1 MSVYGHEHCP
11 WPLVAETR
19 ENMANIYS
27 SVLEIKILVCGQD
40 SPLVADSK
48 ENVGLVFK
56 PGADHP
62 LTKKSERL
70 AAQ

>member
-1 MSVYGHEHCP
+1 MSTGVLSLYGHEHCL
-11 WPLVAETR
+11 WHYTGENMDTVLVAETG

-48 ENVGLVFK
+48 ENIGLGFQ
-56 PGADHP
+56 A
-62 LTKKSERL
+62 RC
-70 AAQ
+70 